1 MSDFEVFPT
10 QPSPVTKG
18 SSTST
23 RRLTALYIVSL
34 SAIAG
39 LSIWGQLRVQ
49 QALNQQVLDLQVVS
63 AAQNQQI
70 NSQRLVKATL
80 AFKLPARTEEQQ
92 ERTAELEDAIQAA
105 ETWQQA
111 LSTLQTSPDLSPER
125 QKEVQQ
131 MVTQLSPQYQLL
143 LDTAKQTLATVSSN
157 GAHPGIRQTLQSM
170 RSFTELLATEKAFI
184 QDMDA
189 LVLEYNQR
197 IAAEANQLKRLEQGL
212 LLLTLAM
219 LFLEGYWVFRP
230 AVREIQKTLT
240 ALAKSLRETQE
251 AADRLSI
258 EQQKSEKL
266 LLNILPQ
273 PIAQRLKQKPEAIAD
288 GFTDV
293 TVLFADIVDF
303 TRLSATMPPQQLV
316 ALLNSIFSTFDQL
329 AEKHN
334 LEKIKTIGDAYMA
347 VGGLPIHHP
356 DHAKAVI
363 NFALDMQHAIKVFNS
378 EQGESFQIR
387 IGINSGPVVAGVIGI
402 KKFIYDLWGDT
413 VNIASRMESQGIPGS
428 IQITES
434 TFQHVKGQF
443 QFKSLGTISVKG
455 KGNMMTYQVIGQ
467 REKAYS
473 TTGIER
479 SEKR

>member
-157 GAHPGIRQTLQSM
+157 GAHTGIRQTLQSM
-170 RSFTELLATEKAFI
+170 RSFTELLATEKA
-184 QDMDA
+184 
-189 LVLEYNQR
+189 R
-197 IAAEANQLKRLEQGL
+197 GIAA
-212 LLLTLAM
+212 
-219 LFLEGYWVFRP
+219 
-230 AVREIQKTLT
+230 I
-240 ALAKSLRETQE
+240 
-251 AADRLSI
+251 
-258 EQQKSEKL
+258 
-266 LLNILPQ
+266 
-273 PIAQRLKQKPEAIAD
+273 
-288 GFTDV
+288 
-293 TVLFADIVDF
+293 
-303 TRLSATMPPQQLV
+303 
-316 ALLNSIFSTFDQL
+316 
-329 AEKHN
+329 
-334 LEKIKTIGDAYMA
+334 
-347 VGGLPIHHP
+347 
-356 DHAKAVI
+356 
-363 NFALDMQHAIKVFNS
+363 
-378 EQGESFQIR
+378 
-387 IGINSGPVVAGVIGI
+387 
-402 KKFIYDLWGDT
+402 
-413 VNIASRMESQGIPGS
+413 
-428 IQITES
+428 
-434 TFQHVKGQF
+434 
-443 QFKSLGTISVKG
+443 
-455 KGNMMTYQVIGQ
+455 
-467 REKAYS
+467 
-473 TTGIER
+473 
-479 SEKR
+479 